1 MVGGGNGTV
10 FDGPAWEGPGQK
22 SPAGKLG
29 VGVIGCGYWG
39 PNLVRNLVEN
49 RYCGSLAVCDLKPER
64 LERLRQ
70 RYPHIRTTQS
80 ARDIFDAPD
89 IQAVVIAT
97 PLSTH
102 FPLAEAALRAGKHTF
117 VEKPFTATAA
127 QARRL
132 IELAEAGRRVVM
144 VGHTFTYAPAVRRI
158 SELIRAGELG
168 TVYYISSTRVNLGLH
183 QKDVSVIWDL
193 APHDL
198 SMLFT
203 WLGEPPLQVSA
214 VGRDY
219 VQPGIPDVA
228 FIDMVFGSGA
238 IAHVQV
244 SWLAPSKLR
253 NTTIVG
259 SRRMIVYDDTENI
272 EKVKIFDKGV
282 SYRDPQTFGE
292 FQLSYRSGDIISP
305 SLDSTEPLQA
315 EIDDFL
321 GSIVQGRRPQSD
333 GEAGLH
339 VVRVLEAAERS
350 LQNGGVLEYLE
361 WDPALVGG
369 AWKAPA

>member
-1 MVGGGNGTV
+1 MGETMSPKAE
-10 FDGPAWEGPGQK
+10 D
-22 SPAGKLG
+22 PAGPVG
-29 VGVIGCGYWG
+29 VGVAGCGYWG

-49 RYCGSLAVCDLKPER
+49 RRTGELFVCDPRPER
-64 LERLRQ
+64 LVKVSQ
-70 RYPHIRTTQS
+70 RYPNVASTTS
-80 ARDIFDAPD
+80 YREMLDAPGLD
-89 IQAVVIAT
+89 AVVIAT

-102 FPLAEAALRAGKHTF
+102 FPLAEAALKAGKHTF

-132 IELAEAGRRVVM
+132 IELARERGLVLM
-144 VGHTFTYAPAVRRI
+144 VGHTFTYAPAVR
-158 SELIRAGELG
+158 LIADLIKDGELG
-168 TVYYISSTRVNLGLH
+168 TIYYISSTRVNLGLH

-228 FIDMVFGSGA
+228 FIDLVFGSGA

-253 NTTIVG
+253 NTTVVG
-259 SRRMIVYDDTENI
+259 SRRMIVYDDTENF

-305 SLDSTEPLQA
+305 SLDTYEPLAA
-315 EIDDFL
+315 EMEDFL
-321 GSIVQGRRPQSD
+321 SAIATGRRPQCD

-339 VVRVLEAAERS
+339 VVRVLEAAEQSIR
-350 LQNGGVLEYLE
+350 NGGHLIQLE
-361 WDPALVGG
+361 WDAAEPVGAARLGPA
-369 AWKAPA
+369 

>member
-1 MVGGGNGTV
+1 MAGNN
-10 FDGPAWEGPGQK
+10 GQFGNNGDAARK
-22 SPAGKLG
+22 VG
-29 VGVIGCGYWG
+29 VGVVGCGYWG
-39 PNLVRNLVEN
+39 PNLVRNLAEN
-49 RYCGSLAVCDLKPER
+49 IGCGPLTICDLKPER
-64 LERLRQ
+64 LVKLKQ
-70 RYPHIRTTQS
+70 RYSHIRTTTS
-80 ARDIFDAPD
+80 YRDLLSSPD
-89 IQAVVIAT
+89 VEAVVIAT

-102 FPLAEAALRAGKHTF
+102 FPLAEAALLAGKHTF
-117 VEKPFTATAA
+117 VEKPFTATVA

-132 IELAEAGRRVVM
+132 IDLAAARKLVVM
-144 VGHTFTYAPAVRRI
+144 VGHTFTYAPAVKKI
-158 SELIRAGELG
+158 AELIKAGELG

-203 WLGEPPLQVSA
+203 WLGEAPIQVSA

-228 FIDMVFGSGA
+228 FVDLIFGSGA

-259 SRRMIVYDDTENI
+259 SRRMIVYDDTENF
-272 EKVKIFDKGV
+272 EKVKLFDKGV
-282 SYRDPQTFGE
+282 SYRDPQSFGE

-305 SLDSTEPLQA
+305 SLDTYEPLQA
-315 EIDDFL
+315 EMEDFL
-321 GSIVQGRRPQSD
+321 GSIIAGRRAQSD

-339 VVRVLEAAERS
+339 VVRVLEAAEHSIR
-350 LQNGGVLEYLE
+350 NGGQLIHLDWEE
-361 WDPALVGG
+361 GLVG
-369 AWKAPA
+369 AARKDKA

>member
-1 MVGGGNGTV
+1 LKGEGVIGT
-10 FDGPAWEGPGQK
+10 DDRTNRRI
-22 SPAGKLG
+22 G
-29 VGVIGCGYWG
+29 VGVVGCGYWG

-49 RYCGSLAVCDLKPER
+49 RHCGPLTACDLRGDR
-64 LERLRQ
+64 LDALRQ
-70 RYPHIRTTQS
+70 RYPHIRTCRS
-80 ARDIFDAPD
+80 YRELLDAPD
-89 IQAVVIAT
+89 IEAVMVAT

-102 FPLAEAALRAGKHTF
+102 FPLAEAALLAGKHTF
-117 VEKPFTATAA
+117 VEKPFTAKSA
-127 QARRL
+127 QAQRL
-132 IELAEAGRRVVM
+132 IGLAREKGRILM
-144 VGHTFTYAPAVRRI
+144 VGHTFVYAPAVRLI
-158 SELIRAGELG
+158 TDLIRSGELG
-168 TVYYISSTRVNLGLH
+168 SLYYISSTRVNLGIH

-198 SMLFT
+198 SMLFA
-203 WLGEPPLQVSA
+203 WLGEAPLQVSA

-219 VQPGIPDVA
+219 VQPGIPEVA
-228 FIDMVFGSGA
+228 FIDLVFGSGA

-259 SRRMIVYDDTENI
+259 SRRMVVYDDTENL
-272 EKVKIFDKGV
+272 EKVKVFDKGV

-315 EIDDFL
+315 EVEDFL
-321 GSIVQGRRPQSD
+321 ASIASRRAPLSD
-333 GEAGLH
+333 GESGLQ

-350 LQNGGVLEYLE
+350 LQNGGHLEYLD
-361 WDPALVGG
+361 WDMALVGTG
-369 AWKAPA
+369 REGKL